1 MAAQNNAPLPDGLE
15 IGGYRIVKKIAS
27 GGFSIVYL
35 AYDSDGNAVAIKEYL
50 PSALALRQPG
60 ELVPVISKAN
70 LPVFRI
76 GLKCFFEEGR
86 ALARIVHPNVVR
98 VLNFFRANDTVYMVM
113 AYESGHSLQE
123 HIARSLSKGGRVS
136 ESFIRQAFHG
146 VCAGLREVHANK
158 LLHLDLKPAN
168 IYLRTDG
175 SPLLLDFGAAR
186 QTINTDSPTLA
197 PMYTPGFAP
206 PELYAKARTMGPWTD
221 IYSIGAAL
229 FACMAGTPPQPADQR
244 RQEDAMPARYAAL
257 AGRYSPEL
265 VAMVQDCLSMDPL
278 ARPQSVFA
286 VQKVLQTGLR
296 RHRASAK
303 AGEAAGAETAEQDDA
318 GASGWRGLVGRI
330 GFGRAGSKNGGD
342 A

>member
-1 MAAQNNAPLPDGLE
+1 MAAQNNAPLPEGLE

-35 AYDSDGNAVAIKEYL
+35 AYDGDGNAVAIKEYL

-60 ELVPVISKAN
+60 ELVPSISKAN

-86 ALARIVHPNVVR
+86 ALARIIHPNVVR

-123 HIARSLSKGGRVS
+123 QISRLLAKGQRAG
-136 ESFIRQAFHG
+136 EGFIRQAFNG
-146 VCAGLREVHANK
+146 VCGGLREVHANK

-168 IYLRTDG
+168 IYLRVDG

-186 QTINTDSPTLA
+186 QTINTDLPTLA
-197 PMYTPGFAP
+197 PMYTPGFAAP
-206 PELYAKARTMGPWTD
+206 DLYAKGAALGPWTD
-221 IYSIGAAL
+221 IYSIGAAIY
-229 FACMAGTPPQPADQR
+229 ACMAGAPPQPADQR
-244 RQEDAMPARYAAL
+244 KAQDEMAARIARLEGA
-257 AGRYSPEL
+257 YSPEL
-265 VAMVQDCLSMDPL
+265 MAMVRSCLALDPL

-286 VQKVLQTGLR
+286 VQKVLQ
-296 RHRASAK
+296 
-303 AGEAAGAETAEQDDA
+303 AGFSLVPAAAPAAEAEAEAPV
-318 GASGWRGLVGRI
+318 SGWRSLVNRI
-330 GFGRAGSKNGGD
+330 NPFGQS
-342 A
+342 